1 MSLQAG
7 LRLCSRRRSKKCGCS
22 IWRFSARRTLPGD
35 GSVPFSPTSRRDF
48 TRWGRPQTDLD
59 LPCWR
64 SVFMS
69 DTTDHLSVCLS
80 VRPSHFSKQ
89 LLQRFSKSK
98 STRHADNPAVLLAC
112 SQQVHNATLT
122 LFALWVKDHQ
132 KFLRNS
138 WSLLTSNFSN
148 CSKSTAGAAGP
159 RYCCQ

>member
-1 MSLQAG
+1 
-7 LRLCSRRRSKKCGCS
+7 
-22 IWRFSARRTLPGD
+22 
-35 GSVPFSPTSRRDF
+35 
-48 TRWGRPQTDLD
+48 
-59 LPCWR
+59 
-64 SVFMS
+64 
-69 DTTDHLSVCLS
+69 
-80 VRPSHFSKQ
+80 
-89 LLQRFSKSK
+89 
-98 STRHADNPAVLLAC
+98 VLLAC